1 MTARARRQRRNGAKR
16 STQTPRLIG
25 YARVSTEDQA
35 RNGISLR
42 SQRERIRAYAE
53 ANGVELVRIETDDGV
68 SGFKA
73 PSKRPAMARALAG
86 VKSGD
91 ADGIV
96 AIALDRLSRNAIET
110 MLLIESSEKEGWR
123 LVAMDLALDT
133 GTSTGKLVAH
143 VLAAVAQ
150 MYRDQI
156 SERTQDALDRVAR
169 EGRARSGIVPFGWR
183 TAAGGIRVRKGDRR
197 PLVKH
202 PEEQKTLAKMRRL
215 RARGEGPQ
223 AIANRLNDEKRH
235 TRSGKRWSRVTVWQ
249 ILDSYENREAAIADD
264 PASPDPSSYTLEAL
278 EQLGVVAELPEV
290 A

>member
-1 MTARARRQRRNGAKR
+1 MTTKARRRRRNGAK
-16 STQTPRLIG
+16 SSGGAPRLIG
-25 YARVSTEDQA
+25 YARVSSDDQA
-35 RNGISLR
+35 RNGISLH

-53 ANGVELVRIETDDGV
+53 ASSCELVRIESDDGV

-73 PSKRPAMARALAG
+73 PDKRPAMARALAA
-86 VKSGD
+86 VRAGD

-110 MLLIESSEKEGWR
+110 MLLIESSEREGWR

-169 EGRARSGIVPFGWR
+169 EGRARSRFTPYGWR
-183 TAAGGIRVRKGDRR
+183 TAKGSSRVTKGDHAA
-197 PLVKH
+197 LVKH
-202 PEEQKTLAKMRRL
+202 PGEQKALAKMLRL
-215 RARGEGPQ
+215 RAKGEGPQ
-223 AIANRLNDEKRH
+223 GIANALNEAGMR
-235 TRSGKRWSRVTVWQ
+235 TRNGTAWSRQAVW
-249 ILDSYENREAAIADD
+249 LLLENYDVRQ
-264 PASPDPSSYTLEAL
+264 EAL
-278 EQLGVVAELPEV
+278 AG
-290 A
+290 